1 MSSYAEKLT
10 KKLLAIRKKIKK
22 DILATFT
29 ASKGD
34 AVPNEVGNG
43 SARVEGSQH
52 GYDAFPGM
60 AASELVS
67 KANDTE
73 DTENDDDDSADSEA
87 NGKKKKDDWWILPL
101 GVGLYILLRRRIL
114 AIAILSYAK
123 ALEEY
128 GVLLSSEVWEK
139 TRDHLG
145 LDVGTEPG
153 EVPENAPAV
162 IDEETIAGA
171 ADLSE
176 SVVNRDIAKLITL
189 LDQAYREGMNPKETK
204 KLLADAFDE
213 GITSVSDDGSK
224 RTVNPDSAFENISRT
239 ELSATAVQTQ
249 LHFFRSALIYRTVQW
264 IGLQPCDICLDLE
277 GTVWMLDDPQMPI
290 IPQHPACRCKWIP
303 TQLEPT
309 GE

>member
-22 DILATFT
+22 DVLSVFT

-43 SARVEGSQH
+43 SARGEGSQH
-52 GYDAFPGM
+52 GHDAFPGM
-60 AASELVS
+60 ASSELVS
-67 KANDTE
+67 KADDTE
-73 DTENDDDDSADSEA
+73 DTENDDDDSADSET

-114 AIAILSYAK
+114 AIAILSYAQ

-128 GVLLSSEVWEK
+128 GLLLSSEVWEK

-153 EVPENAPAV
+153 EVPEKAPAV

-171 ADLSE
+171 SDLSE
-176 SVVNRDIAKLITL
+176 SVVNRDIAKLVTL
-189 LDQAYREGMNPKETK
+189 LDQAYREGMSPKETK

-224 RTVNPDSAFENISRT
+224 RTINPDSFFETVSRS
-239 ELSATAVQTQ
+239 ELHGTAVQTQ
-249 LHFFRSALIYRTVQW
+249 LHLFRSALIYRTVIW

-277 GTVWMLDDPQMPI
+277 GTIWELDDPKMPI
-290 IPQHPACRCKWIP
+290 PPIHCNCRCGLVP
-303 TQLEPT
+303 TT
-309 GE
+309 ISA